1 MSLKLVSPQ
10 TSRVFVCVSCHA
22 EHADREL
29 VCPECGAEECV
40 VERETQVSDLETST
54 KRPRARAALSIS
66 QTPPKRIKTGRIA
79 WDTALGGGFVR
90 PSSTLVYGPP
100 GVGKST
106 SLLRIGCHVARQL
119 GGLALYGSAEMPA
132 EHLRELATKIKIPSK
147 ELACLYV
154 QDSPDFEDML
164 QDIEDLEPTVIIFD
178 SVQRYR
184 WEGSLGETELRNVVT
199 TAIEVGKELRAV
211 TLLISQVTKDDVF
224 VGERGMAH
232 NVDVEI
238 VLRSAGKGLVGI
250 DCPSKNRFA
259 ATPLGAI
266 ESLY

>member
-1 MSLKLVSPQ
+1 MCDS
-10 TSRVFVCVSCHA
+10 
-22 EHADREL
+22 
-29 VCPECGAEECV
+29 CGAEGCV
-40 VERETQVSDLETST
+40 VERESDDPETLDGRA
-54 KRPRARAALSIS
+54 KRQRARAATSIS
-66 QTPPKRIKTGRIA
+66 ALPVKRISTGRKA
-79 WDTALGGGFVR
+79 WDEALGGGFVR
-90 PSSTLVYGPP
+90 PSSVLIYGPP

-106 SLLRIGCHVARQL
+106 SLLRIACHVATKL

-132 EHLRELATKIKIPSK
+132 EHLRELASKCGVPPK
-147 ELACLYV
+147 ELSKLYI

-164 QDIEDLEPTVIIFD
+164 EDLDDLSPCVVVYD

-199 TAIEVGKELRAV
+199 TALEAGKPSKAI
-211 TLLISQVTKDDVF
+211 TLLISQVTKDDMF

-232 NVDVEI
+232 NVDVEL